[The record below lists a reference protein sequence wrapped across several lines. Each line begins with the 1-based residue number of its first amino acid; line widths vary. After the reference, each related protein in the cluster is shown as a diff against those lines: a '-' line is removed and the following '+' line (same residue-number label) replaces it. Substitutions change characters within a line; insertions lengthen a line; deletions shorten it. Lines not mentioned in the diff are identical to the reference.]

1 MFTLVVHMNIVTWPH
16 GGHGQ
21 GGGAILMTHVQKCV
35 TDLIRCSGGAGSPEH
50 RLPWSDSG
58 VNSLSHV

>member
-1 MFTLVVHMNIVTWPH
+1 
-16 GGHGQ
+16 
-21 GGGAILMTHVQKCV
+21 MTHVQKGE

-58 VNSLSHV
+58 VNSLSHVRHGHSSQGGEAILMTRSEM